1 MLMPPIATH
10 SAQFV
15 ERDEKPRTDSSHLAS
30 ASNND
35 AFSND
40 KGNETSSNAND
51 RITEAGSQSG
61 KGGLNAFDLLNDSAK
76 LFKKGGEL
84 LGFGL
89 APSADVL
96 PQSDVSKMTP
106 EQKGA
111 RGYQNAESHE
121 NQYMKLKEP
130 YQQKT
135 FDEAGLRAPKDASVS
150 LNDKGQITGFTT
162 SPAPGKAEGASYKN
176 IKYDEGGAV
185 KSFETPWGT
194 TISRVGDADKNGYGK
209 WQQTNSK
216 GQLVNYQGA
225 DAAQWY
231 GKSVVDENGMHNIV
245 ASPGAKQWNMYSRSF
260 DGTYTETNPSVEKG
274 VLKGFETTTTLADN
288 TKISSKSHFEKG
300 DIVRNTSVD
309 LFGAKGEKNS
319 VEMDESKKSGK
330 FVSSDELKKREALAS
345 MMDFD
350 KNPMFDNVNSMKLN
364 RRGNNLDFS
373 ADLDK
378 AVSMPPPNVRV
389 YGVGGFKRASAVPI
403 SSQVDDPSGT
413 IVTHPENPG
422 RVDIVNMHGF
432 TGAAQAYGPLGRPR
446 GVHAS
451 STDSMTM
458 YSDQRGNGHVIARSD
473 QASVDLTAQHMRGGM
488 FGDMLA
494 NPAKKQ
500 QFTDGL
506 AKLRDNLDS
515 LEFKKDAKGDLHGS
529 FDPRASEI
537 PINKNIAPGLDATKL
552 YFNDGKLNF
561 DVHKIPNGKELS
573 FKEGDL
579 KVGVNVPVLGET
591 KLSVSKVVTTKDA
604 QGKPHIEV
612 EFHGK
617 PGRTKVF

>member
-1 MLMPPIATH
+1 MPPTATH

-194 TISRVGDADKNGYGK
+194 TISRVGGADKNGYGK

-561 DVHKIPNGKELS
+561 DVHKIPNGKELT

>member
-1 MLMPPIATH
+1 MPPTATH

-15 ERDEKPRTDSSHLAS
+15 ERDEKPRTDSSPLAS

-35 AFSND
+35 AFDSD

-51 RITEAGSQSG
+51 KIAEAGSQSS

-76 LFKKGGEL
+76 LFKQGGEL

-106 EQKGA
+106 AQKGA

-135 FDEAGLRAPKDASVS
+135 FDEAGLHAPKDASVS

-176 IKYDEGGAV
+176 IKYDEGGAI

-209 WQQTNSK
+209 WQQTNSR

-231 GKSVVDENGMHNIV
+231 GKSVVDEKGMHNIV

-260 DGTYTETNPSVEKG
+260 DGTYTETNPNVEKG

-300 DIVRNTSVD
+300 DIVRNSSVD

-330 FVSSDELKKREALAS
+330 FVSSDELKKREALAA

-378 AVSMPPPNVRV
+378 AVNMPPPNVRI
-389 YGVGGFKRASAVPI
+389 YGVGGFKRASAVPV

-458 YSDQRGNGHVIARSD
+458 YSDQHGNGHVVARSE

-537 PINKNIAPGLDATKL
+537 PINKNIAPGFDATKL
-552 YFNDGKLNF
+552 YFNEGKLNF

>member
-1 MLMPPIATH
+1 MPPTATH

-561 DVHKIPNGKELS
+561 DVHKIPNGKELT

>member
-1 MLMPPIATH
+1 MPPTATH

-61 KGGLNAFDLLNDSAK
+61 KGWLNAFDLLNDSAK

-561 DVHKIPNGKELS
+561 DVHKIPNGKELT

>member
-1 MLMPPIATH
+1 
-10 SAQFV
+10 
-15 ERDEKPRTDSSHLAS
+15 
-30 ASNND
+30 
-35 AFSND
+35 
-40 KGNETSSNAND
+40 
-51 RITEAGSQSG
+51 
-61 KGGLNAFDLLNDSAK
+61 
-76 LFKKGGEL
+76 
-84 LGFGL
+84 
-89 APSADVL
+89 
-96 PQSDVSKMTP
+96 
-106 EQKGA
+106 
-111 RGYQNAESHE
+111 
-121 NQYMKLKEP
+121 
-130 YQQKT
+130 
-135 FDEAGLRAPKDASVS
+135 
-150 LNDKGQITGFTT
+150 
-162 SPAPGKAEGASYKN
+162 
-176 IKYDEGGAV
+176 
-185 KSFETPWGT
+185 
-194 TISRVGDADKNGYGK
+194 
-209 WQQTNSK
+209 
-216 GQLVNYQGA
+216 
-225 DAAQWY
+225 
-231 GKSVVDENGMHNIV
+231 MHNIV

-260 DGTYTETNPSVEKG
+260 DGTYTETNPNVEKG

-300 DIVRNTSVD
+300 DIVRDSSVD

-319 VEMDESKKSGK
+319 VEMDESKKKGK
-330 FVSSDELKKREALAS
+330 FVSSDELKKREALAA

-378 AVSMPPPNVRV
+378 AVSMPPPNVRI
-389 YGVGGFKRASAVPI
+389 YGVGGFKRASAVPV

-458 YSDQRGNGHVIARSD
+458 YSDQRGNGHVVARSD

-552 YFNDGKLNF
+552 YFNEGKLNF

-612 EFHGK
+612 EFHGR

>member
-1 MLMPPIATH
+1 MPPTATH

-130 YQQKT
+130 YQQRT

-194 TISRVGDADKNGYGK
+194 TISRVGDAGKNGYGK

-561 DVHKIPNGKELS
+561 DVHKIPNGKELT

>member
-1 MLMPPIATH
+1 MPPIATH